1 LVDRVEHGRGP
12 AWPRAADSSDVALA
26 VVLGQSGLV
35 FSIDA
40 IELYERNMIDE
51 LAPMLVHGSYR

>member
-1 LVDRVEHGRGP
+1 LIESSTAGT
-12 AWPRAADSSDVALA
+12 AWPRAGDSSDVALA

-51 LAPMLVHGSYR
+51 LAPRLVHGSYR